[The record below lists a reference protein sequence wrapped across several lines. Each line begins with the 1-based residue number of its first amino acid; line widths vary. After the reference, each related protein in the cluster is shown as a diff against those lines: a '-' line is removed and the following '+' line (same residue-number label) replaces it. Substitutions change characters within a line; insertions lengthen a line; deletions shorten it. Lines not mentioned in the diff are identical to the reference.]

1 MEYILLGLS
10 IVLLVLLIISLKR
23 NTKLKQEIKTQCG
36 ELYNQELTN
45 LTSFI
50 DKLKLEV
57 SSMQN
62 ETLRLQQLKQQEI
75 ASHQQ
80 EVHDALTLY
89 QTSELERINLSIEQ
103 EYTSKRTEAE
113 NNFKEFITQLEAN
126 KLIGEMEYADL
137 VLLLTELREKHN
149 AALEVFKKAEEDA
162 AARNFYR
169 IILTDFDKDDIIE
182 LKSIEPKI
190 HNREILAKL
199 IWEVYYSKPYTELS
213 KRVIGNEKVC
223 GIYKITNIENNKSY
237 IGKSTDIANRWK
249 EHIKSSLGI
258 GTIAKSNFH
267 KVLRDEGIDAFTW
280 EIIDVCTKDTYTA
293 REHYWIDFFQ
303 TQSYGYNEKS

>member
-1 MEYILLGLS
+1 MEYILLGVIL
-10 IVLLVLLIISLKR
+10 VLIILLIINFKKNTELK
-23 NTKLKQEIKTQCG
+23 NEIRTQCG
-36 ELYNQELTN
+36 KIYEQELTS

-57 SSMQN
+57 SNAQN
-62 ETLRLQQLKQQEI
+62 QMIALQEAKEREIQTHQAEI
-75 ASHQQ
+75 AA
-80 EVHDALTLY
+80 ALDLY
-89 QTSELERINLSIEQ
+89 RTSESDRIYLALQQ
-103 EYTSKRTEAE
+103 EYTAKRSEAE
-113 NNFKEFITQLEAN
+113 EKFQSIISQLETD
-126 KLIGEMEYADL
+126 KLLSEAEYNDL
-137 VLLLTELREKHN
+137 FLTLVDLREKHN
-149 AALEVFKKAEEDA
+149 SAVEVFKKAEEDA
-162 AARNFYR
+162 TARNFYR

-213 KRVIGNEKVC
+213 KRVIGNSKVC

-267 KVLRDEGIDAFTW
+267 KILRDEGIDAFTW
-280 EIIDVCTKDTYTA
+280 EIIDICTKENYSV
-293 REHYWIDFFQ
+293 REHYWIDFYQ
-303 TQSYGYNEKS
+303 TQSYGYNEKG

>member
-1 MEYILLGLS
+1 MEYILLGIIL
-10 IVLLVLLIISLKR
+10 VLVVLLIINFKKNL
-23 NTKLKQEIKTQCG
+23 TLKQEIKTQCG
-36 ELYNQELTN
+36 KLYEQELTN

-50 DKLKLEV
+50 DKLKLQI
-57 SSMQN
+57 SSMQD
-62 ETLRLQQLKQQEI
+62 ETIRLQQIKEQEIESHEQEIRTALALYKVSEAERISLALQQEY
-75 ASHQQ
+75 
-80 EVHDALTLY
+80 EF
-89 QTSELERINLSIEQ
+89 
-103 EYTSKRTEAE
+103 KRTEAE
-113 NNFKEFITQLEAN
+113 ENFRAFIVRLQTARE
-126 KLIGEMEYADL
+126 IEEHDYDDL
-137 VLLLTELREKHN
+137 VAALNELREKHN
-149 AALEVFKKAEEDA
+149 SIVEVFKRAEEDA
-162 AARNFYR
+162 TARNFYR

-213 KRVIGNEKVC
+213 KRVIGSEKVC

-280 EIIDVCTKDTYTA
+280 EIIDICTKDNYTA
-293 REHYWIDFFQ
+293 REHYWIDFYQ
-303 TQSYGYNEKS
+303 TQIYGYNEKG

>member
-1 MEYILLGLS
+1 MEYILLGVIL
-10 IVLLVLLIISLKR
+10 ILIILLIINFKK
-23 NTKLKQEIKTQCG
+23 NTKLKNEIKTQCG
-36 ELYNQELTN
+36 KIYEQELTS

-57 SSMQN
+57 SNAQN
-62 ETLRLQQLKQQEI
+62 QIVALQEAKEKEIQTHQAEI
-75 ASHQQ
+75 AA
-80 EVHDALTLY
+80 ALDLY
-89 QTSELERINLSIEQ
+89 RTSELDRIDLALQQ
-103 EYTSKRTEAE
+103 EYTAKRNEAE
-113 NNFKEFITQLEAN
+113 EKLQLIISQLETNRLLSEA
-126 KLIGEMEYADL
+126 EYNDL
-137 VLLLTELREKHN
+137 FLALVDLREKHN
-149 AALEVFKKAEEDA
+149 SAVEVFKKAEEDA

-182 LKSIEPKI
+182 LKSVESKI

-199 IWEVYYSKPYTELS
+199 IWEVYYSKPYTELT

-223 GIYKITNIENNKSY
+223 GIYKITNITNNKSY

-267 KVLRDEGIDAFTW
+267 KILRDEGIDAFTW
-280 EIIDVCTKDTYTA
+280 EIIDICTKENYTA

-303 TQSYGYNEKS
+303 TQNYGYNEKS